1 MQSFAWLIAAGLLQ
15 PAAPVPAPHL
25 VLPLPSFDAIAT
37 LSDSG
42 RPRPKAIE
50 FSDAYYTRLTIHR
63 YASYATL
70 PLFAAEYALGQSMY
84 NQSADSILRSSSTRS
99 WHGLVANAIGVV
111 FVVNTVTGVWNLWE
125 GRKATEG
132 RTRRYVHAGLMLL
145 SDAGFVWTAQVAPN
159 RRNLATRRVTHRNIA
174 MVSIGTSVVG
184 DLMMLIWNKK

>member
-1 MQSFAWLIAAGLLQ
+1 MVQSFTWLIASALVQQ
-15 PAAPVPAPHL
+15 PSTAPAP
-25 VLPLPSFDAIAT
+25 LPPSPPASFEAFDPV
-37 LSDSG
+37 SDSG

-63 YASYATL
+63 YASYTML

-84 NQSADSILRSSSTRS
+84 NQNVDSIRLGSTRS
-99 WHGLVANAIGVV
+99 WHGLVANAIGAL
-111 FVVNTVTGVWNLWE
+111 FIVNTVTGVWNLWE

-145 SDAGFVWTAQVAPN
+145 SDAGFAYTASLAPG
-159 RRNLATRRVTHRNIA
+159 RRNFETGKVTHKEAA
-174 MVSIGTSVVG
+174 MISIGTAVVG